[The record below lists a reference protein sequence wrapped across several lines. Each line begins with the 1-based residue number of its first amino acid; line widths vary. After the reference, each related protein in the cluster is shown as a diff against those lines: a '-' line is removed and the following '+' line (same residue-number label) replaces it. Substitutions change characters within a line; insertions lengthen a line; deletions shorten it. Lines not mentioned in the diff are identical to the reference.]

1 MALQDAEGCGVTW
14 VKYEISDRG
23 LLEFRA
29 PAFVT
34 ECPKGSVLKGSPE
47 GEAARAEAMAEQVR
61 VFGRDRRT
69 RAKRRK
75 LLKLARRE
83 GRSDV

>member
-1 MALQDAEGCGVTW
+1 VALQDAEGRGVTW
-14 VKYEISDRG
+14 VRYQISDRG

-34 ECPKGSVLKGSPE
+34 ECPEGSVLKGSPE
-47 GEAARAEAMAEQVR
+47 GEAALAEAMAEQIR

-75 LLKLARRE
+75 LMRT
-83 GRSDV
+83 GRVSHG

>member
-1 MALQDAEGCGVTW
+1 MTW
-14 VKYEISDRG
+14 VRYHISDRG

-47 GEAARAEAMAEQVR
+47 GEAARAEAMAEQIR

-75 LLKLARRE
+75 LMRT
-83 GRSDV
+83 GRVSHG